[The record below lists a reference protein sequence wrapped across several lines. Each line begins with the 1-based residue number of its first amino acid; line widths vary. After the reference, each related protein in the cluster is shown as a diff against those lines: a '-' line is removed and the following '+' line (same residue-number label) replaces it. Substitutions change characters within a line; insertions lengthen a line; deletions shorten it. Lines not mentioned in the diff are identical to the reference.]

1 MTIQSVPVF
10 NYRVPGEQDGPV
22 YLDKQICIH
31 ADHNIRNKIAV
42 TIAPN
47 IGSDLDRG
55 TILGVTTGDSLF
67 RPVRRYLIQANAASG
82 VQVITVPG
90 GAVINVG
97 DTVSVMKADGTG
109 VESGGAVTSI
119 VVNGNNLDIHFTTVT
134 AEALT
139 TSDFLYVSDG
149 SQVALV
155 VLADVVL
162 DAAQARIASAY
173 FAGSFY
179 QSKLIG
185 VDTFSIKDLGAR
197 SIPFGTDPVTNAA
210 ESILIV

>member
-22 YLDKQICIH
+22 YLDKQICVH
-31 ADHNIRNKIAV
+31 ADHHIRDKFAV

-55 TILGVTTGDSLF
+55 TILGVTTSDSLF
-67 RPVRRYLIQANAASG
+67 RPVRRYLLQASALSG
-82 VQVITVPG
+82 VTVVTVPG

-134 AEALT
+134 AEALAT
-139 TSDFLYVSDG
+139 TDFLYVSDG

-162 DAAQARIASAY
+162 DATQARIASAY
-173 FAGSFY
+173 YAGSFY
-179 QSKLIG
+179 QTKLIG
-185 VDTFSIKDLGAR
+185 LDPFSIKDLLAR
-197 SIPFGTDPVTNAA
+197 SIPFGLDPITSAA
-210 ESILIV
+210 EFILIV